1 MSRSAAWSVA
11 ALLLLLAA
19 APGASAQQRDLY
31 VALGDSYS
39 AGYQKTGPDT
49 GRYTRNGF
57 PFQIPPFARK
67 RGYGTVRLVNFGCG
81 GETTTSL
88 LQRRKRCGGPPPGGV
103 DYTGRTQ
110 MAASERFLKRNR
122 RRVAF
127 VTVLIG
133 GNDVT
138 ACATAPDPVACV
150 SEATATIR
158 KNVTT
163 IAKRVRRAVGPKVPI
178 VGGTYPDVILG
189 LWVTGRQEDR
199 DLASLST
206 VAFKSIINPA
216 LKEAYDTVDARFAD
230 VTEAT
235 GAYGPL
241 DQMTT
246 LAPYGDIPVPVATIC
261 EISYYCEY
269 QDIHLRTAGY
279 RRVAELLVRELP
291 RRRARR

>member
-1 MSRSAAWSVA
+1 MSRPAAWSAA
-11 ALLLLLAA
+11 ALLLVLAA
-19 APGASAQQRDLY
+19 APAASAQQRDLY

-57 PFQIPPFARK
+57 PYQVPPLARR
-67 RGYGTVRLVNFGCG
+67 RGYGRVRLVNFGCG

-88 LQRRKRCGGPPPGGV
+88 LRRTTPCAGPAPGGPRYG
-103 DYTGRTQ
+103 GRTQ
-110 MAASERFLKRNR
+110 MAASERFLRRNR
-122 RRVAF
+122 ARIAF

-138 ACATAPDPVACV
+138 ACASAPDPVGCV
-150 SEATATIR
+150 SQAAATIR
-158 KNVTT
+158 RNVAT
-163 IAKRVRRAVGPKVPI
+163 IAKRVRRAVGRRVPI

-206 VAFKSIINPA
+206 VAFKSIINPT
-216 LKEAYDTVDARFAD
+216 LKEAYDTAGARFVD

-241 DQMTT
+241 DEMTT
-246 LAPYGDIPVPVATIC
+246 LEPYGTIPVPVATIC
-261 EISYYCEY
+261 RISYYCQY
-269 QDIHLRTAGY
+269 RDIHLLTAGY
-279 RRVAELLVRELP
+279 RWVAEIFVRGLP